1 MGARLV
7 GLQASI
13 GLPYDKLMTGAQDKR
28 TAAAGEKIYGPP
40 PFCNLISYDVSR
52 LAQIYP
58 ASDGDLLRAT
68 MRVAP
73 VGPKKPLGL

>member
-1 MGARLV
+1 MKNRDAARIAVFLCPGV
-7 GLQASI
+7 GIRTSAS
-13 GLPYDKLMTGAQDKR
+13 GRRRVSAK
-28 TAAAGEKIYGPP
+28 KIYGPP

>member
-1 MGARLV
+1 MHMPMLAQAVYPQNLWSPSF
-7 GLQASI
+7 LQAAFF
-13 GLPYDKLMTGAQDKR
+13 G
-28 TAAAGEKIYGPP
+28 
-40 PFCNLISYDVSR
+40 YDVSR

-58 ASDGDLLRAT
+58 ASDGGLLRAT